1 MLCLAT
7 LHRGCL
13 SEICR
18 SRWISEAPASSGR
31 FAYDLQA
38 HIATH
43 APSLAL
49 CPSSDSDEFS
59 DSDEEELYEPIT
71 PPSNFTIDSPPT
83 DETPF
88 QPLNPLGRG
97 LVGRHIFFKW
107 PRDGCC
113 LGQLVEWNSNPAEK
127 IWGKVINFKVQY
139 FDQKQSLASHIVSFD
154 SY

>member
-1 MLCLAT
+1 LAT

-43 APSLAL
+43 APSLTL

-71 PPSNFTIDSPPT
+71 PPPNFTIDSPPGLPMILPFNLST
-83 DETPF
+83 LRDEALWEDIFTLSGLEMAGVWANWLDGIRTPRRKF
-88 QPLNPLGRG
+88 GERLSTSKYNTLTKNNP
-97 LVGRHIFFKW
+97 
-107 PRDGCC
+107 
-113 LGQLVEWNSNPAEK
+113 
-127 IWGKVINFKVQY
+127 
-139 FDQKQSLASHIVSFD
+139 
-154 SY
+154 